1 MSEDPRAEI
10 MRVTALKFFPAV
22 DEVTTG
28 VAPNPYAIFRKGTV
42 KCEVRIPT
50 AVPLKDFESEAWF
63 AFRDLRRALDM
74 NDVAEFPT
82 DQIVIDVEQ

>member
-1 MSEDPRAEI
+1 MNDPRDEI

-28 VAPNPYAIFRKGTV
+28 VVPNPYAIFRKGTV
-42 KCEVRIPT
+42 KCEVRVPA

-74 NDVAEFPT
+74 NDVAENPT